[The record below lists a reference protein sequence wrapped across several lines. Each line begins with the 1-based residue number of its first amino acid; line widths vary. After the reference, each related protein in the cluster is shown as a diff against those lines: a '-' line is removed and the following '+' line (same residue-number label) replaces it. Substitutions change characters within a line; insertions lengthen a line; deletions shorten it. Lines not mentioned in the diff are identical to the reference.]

1 MFKQVIKDIST
12 HKDLIW
18 HLTISD
24 FKSNTARTYMGFL
37 WWILDPILYMG
48 IFYLL
53 VQVILQRG
61 GGPEYMV
68 YLFTGL
74 IPLKW
79 ATACFV
85 DSTNAI
91 ASNSRIIQQV
101 YVPKIVFI
109 IVKLSV
115 NTFKFIVSV
124 LVLILFLLFFGVDL
138 SLYVLYLPLIIAIN
152 GLFLLGVMPFLA
164 HLGVFIRD
172 VKNLM
177 QYVSRMLLY
186 LSPVMF
192 HIESVPKPL
201 LKFLYLNPL
210 TTILES
216 YRNIL
221 MFKQPPPWSALLVFL
236 CISIVILFIGLKLI
250 MKNEKEYAKV
260 I

>member
-1 MFKQVIKDIST
+1 MINTVLRDVYK
-12 HKDLIW
+12 HKDLIY
-18 HLTISD
+18 HLTLSD
-24 FKSNTARTYMGFL
+24 FKSNAARTYMGFL
-37 WWILDPILYMG
+37 WWVLDPILYMG

-61 GGPEYMV
+61 GPDYSV

-79 ATACFV
+79 ATACLV

-109 IVKLSV
+109 TVRLLV
-115 NTFKFIVSV
+115 NTFKFLVSV
-124 LVLILFLLFFGVDL
+124 LVLLLFLYFYGIEL
-138 SLYVLYLPLIIAIN
+138 SANVFYLPFVILIN
-152 GLFLLGVMPFLA
+152 GIFLLGIMPFLA
-164 HLGVFIRD
+164 HVGVFIKD

-177 QYVSRMLLY
+177 QYVSRILLY

-192 HIESVPKPL
+192 HLDKVPENL
-201 LKFLYLNPL
+201 RSWLYLNPL
-210 TTILES
+210 TSLLSS
-216 YRNIL
+216 YRNVLLYQKAPEWIPLIIL
-221 MFKQPPPWSALLVFL
+221 LIISVLILLL
-236 CISIVILFIGLKLI
+236 GLKLI

-260 I
+260 M